1 MMEIHCFIK
10 QLRLRRNYTQEYV
23 ASQLDISQPA
33 YCKMESGK
41 TQISTR
47 RLGQIARILN
57 VTSAELYAC
66 TPAMTANEVKP
77 VTSAEK
83 ELYEKLL
90 AQVNAENLLLK
101 ELLAGQAYQIN
112 F

>member
-1 MMEIHCFIK
+1 MAC
-10 QLRLRRNYTQEYV
+10 
-23 ASQLDISQPA
+23 QLDISQPA
-33 YCKMESGK
+33 YYKLESGR

-47 RLGQIARILN
+47 RLNQIARILN
-57 VTSAELYAC
+57 VNPAELYAC
-66 TPAMTANEVKP
+66 PLVMIAEEIKP
-77 VTSAEK
+77 ITSAEK

-101 ELLAGQAYQIN
+101 GLLAKQMPKTN